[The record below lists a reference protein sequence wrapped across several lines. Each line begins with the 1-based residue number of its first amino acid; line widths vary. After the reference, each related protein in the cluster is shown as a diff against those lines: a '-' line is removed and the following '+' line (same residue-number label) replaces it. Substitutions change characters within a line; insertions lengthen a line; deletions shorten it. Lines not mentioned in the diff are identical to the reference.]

1 MANETIKLTTD
12 GEVREYKIDSLSE
25 AANQKI
31 AQIQFY
37 NQSIAP
43 IFSEVMRLAQLGSK
57 VDQGDLSSL
66 LPKDYVVVQN
76 EENKVKSDNKE
87 ETSNEETS

>member
-31 AQIQFY
+31 AQMQFY

-43 IFSEVMRLAQLGSK
+43 ILSELLRLAQLGSK
-57 VDQGDLSSL
+57 VDQGDLTSL
-66 LPKDYVVVQN
+66 LPKDYKVVKA
-76 EENKVKSDNKE
+76 EENVVESDNKE
-87 ETSNEETS
+87 EKSKEETS

>member
-12 GEVREYKIDSLSE
+12 GEVREYKMDSLSE

>member
-12 GEVREYKIDSLSE
+12 GEIREYKIDSLSE

-31 AQIQFY
+31 AQMQFY

-43 IFSEVMRLAQLGSK
+43 ILSELLRLAQIGSRA
-57 VDQGDLSSL
+57 DQSELTSL
-66 LPKDYVVVQN
+66 LPKDYKVVQS
-76 EENKVKSDNKE
+76 EENTVKSDNKE
-87 ETSNEETS
+87 ETSSEETS

>member
-31 AQIQFY
+31 AQMQFY

-43 IFSEVMRLAQLGSK
+43 ILSELLRLAQLGSR
-57 VDQGDLSSL
+57 VDQSELTSL
-66 LPKDYVVVQN
+66 LPKDYKVVQS
-76 EENKVKSDNKE
+76 EENTVKSDNKE
-87 ETSNEETS
+87 ETSSEETS

>member
-12 GEVREYKIDSLSE
+12 GEIREYKIDSLSE
-25 AANQKI
+25 AANQKL

-43 IFSEVMRLAQLGSK
+43 ILSELLRLAQLGSK
-57 VDQGDLSSL
+57 VDQGDLTSL
-66 LPKDYVVVQN
+66 LPKDYKVVKN
-76 EENKVKSDNKE
+76 EENVVKSDNKE
-87 ETSNEETS
+87 ETSSEETS

>member
-31 AQIQFY
+31 AQMQFY

-43 IFSEVMRLAQLGSK
+43 ILSELLRLAQLGSRA
-57 VDQGDLSSL
+57 DQSELTSL
-66 LPKDYVVVQN
+66 LPKDYKVVQS
-76 EENKVKSDNKE
+76 EENTVKSDNKE
-87 ETSNEETS
+87 ETSSEETS

>member
-12 GEVREYKIDSLSE
+12 GEIREYKIDSLSE

-31 AQIQFY
+31 AQMQFY

-43 IFSEVMRLAQLGSK
+43 ILSELLRLAQLGSK
-57 VDQGDLSSL
+57 VDQGDLTSL
-66 LPKDYVVVQN
+66 LPKDYKVVKS
-76 EENKVKSDNKE
+76 EENVVESDKKEEKSKE
-87 ETSNEETS
+87 ETS

>member
-12 GEVREYKIDSLSE
+12 GEIREYKIDSLSE
-25 AANQKI
+25 AANQKL

-43 IFSEVMRLAQLGSK
+43 ILSELLRLAQLGSK
-57 VDQGDLSSL
+57 VDQGDLTSL
-66 LPKDYVVVQN
+66 LPKDYKVVKN
-76 EENKVKSDNKE
+76 EENVVESDNKE
-87 ETSNEETS
+87 EQSKEETS

>member
-1 MANETIKLTTD
+1 MEDNILTLFID
-12 GEVREYKIDSLSE
+12 GEQREYKKDSLSE

-57 VDQGDLSSL
+57 VDQGNLGSL

-76 EENKVKSDNKE
+76 EENTVKSDNKE
-87 ETSNEETS
+87 DTSNEETS

>member
-12 GEVREYKIDSLSE
+12 GEIREYKIDSLSE

-43 IFSEVMRLAQLGSK
+43 MLSELLRLAQLGSRA
-57 VDQGDLSSL
+57 DQSELTSL
-66 LPKDYVVVQN
+66 LPKDYKVVQS
-76 EENKVKSDNKE
+76 EENTVKSDNKE
-87 ETSNEETS
+87 ETSSEETS

>member
-43 IFSEVMRLAQLGSK
+43 ILSELLRLAQLGSK
-57 VDQGDLSSL
+57 VDQGDLTSL
-66 LPKDYVVVQN
+66 LPKDYKVVQSEGN
-76 EENKVKSDNKE
+76 AVESDNKE

>member
-43 IFSEVMRLAQLGSK
+43 ILSELLRLAQLGSK
-57 VDQGDLSSL
+57 VDQGDLTSL
-66 LPKDYVVVQN
+66 LPKDYKVVQS
-76 EENKVKSDNKE
+76 EENKVESDNKE
-87 ETSNEETS
+87 ETSSEETS

>member
-12 GEVREYKIDSLSE
+12 GEIREYKIDSLSE
-25 AANQKI
+25 AANQKL

-43 IFSEVMRLAQLGSK
+43 IFSELLRLAQLGSK
-57 VDQGDLSSL
+57 VDQGDLTSL
-66 LPKDYVVVQN
+66 LPKDYKVVKN
-76 EENKVKSDNKE
+76 EENVVKSDNKE
-87 ETSNEETS
+87 ETSSEETS

>member
-43 IFSEVMRLAQLGSK
+43 ILSELLRLAQLGSK
-57 VDQGDLSSL
+57 VDQGDLTSL
-66 LPKDYVVVQN
+66 LPKDYKVVQS
-76 EENKVKSDNKE
+76 EENTVESDNKE

>member
-43 IFSEVMRLAQLGSK
+43 ILSELLRLAQLGSK
-57 VDQGDLSSL
+57 VDQGDLTSL
-66 LPKDYVVVQN
+66 LPKDYKVVQS
-76 EENKVKSDNKE
+76 EENTVESDNKE
-87 ETSNEETS
+87 ETSSEETS

>member
-12 GEVREYKIDSLSE
+12 GEIREYKIDSLSE
-25 AANQKI
+25 AANQKL

-43 IFSEVMRLAQLGSK
+43 IFSELLRLAQLGSK
-57 VDQGDLSSL
+57 VDQGDLTSL
-66 LPKDYVVVQN
+66 LPKDYKVVKA
-76 EENKVKSDNKE
+76 EENVVESDNKE
-87 ETSNEETS
+87 EKSKEETS

>member
-12 GEVREYKIDSLSE
+12 GEIREYKIDSLSE

-43 IFSEVMRLAQLGSK
+43 ILSELLRLAQLGSK
-57 VDQGDLSSL
+57 VDQGDLTSL
-66 LPKDYVVVQN
+66 LPKDYKVVKA
-76 EENKVKSDNKE
+76 EENVVESDNKE
-87 ETSNEETS
+87 EKSKEETS

>member
-43 IFSEVMRLAQLGSK
+43 ILSELLRLAQLGSRA
-57 VDQGDLSSL
+57 DQSELTAL
-66 LPKDYVVVQN
+66 LPKDYKVVQS
-76 EENKVKSDNKE
+76 EENTVKSDNKE
-87 ETSNEETS
+87 ETSSEETS

>member
-12 GEVREYKIDSLSE
+12 GEIREYKIDSLSE

-43 IFSEVMRLAQLGSK
+43 ILSELLRLAQLGSRA
-57 VDQGDLSSL
+57 DQGELTSL
-66 LPKDYVVVQN
+66 LPKDYKVVQS
-76 EENKVKSDNKE
+76 EENTVESDNKE
-87 ETSNEETS
+87 ETSSEETS

>member
-12 GEVREYKIDSLSE
+12 GEIREYKIDSLSE

-43 IFSEVMRLAQLGSK
+43 ILSELLRLAQLGSK
-57 VDQGDLSSL
+57 VDQGDLTSL
-66 LPKDYVVVQN
+66 LPKDYKVVKN
-76 EENKVKSDNKE
+76 EENVVESDNKE
-87 ETSNEETS
+87 EQSKEETS

>member
-12 GEVREYKIDSLSE
+12 GEIREYKIDSLSE

-43 IFSEVMRLAQLGSK
+43 ILSELLRLAQLGSRA
-57 VDQGDLSSL
+57 DQSELTSL
-66 LPKDYVVVQN
+66 LPKDYKVVQS
-76 EENKVKSDNKE
+76 EENTVKSDNKE
-87 ETSNEETS
+87 ETSSEETS

>member
-31 AQIQFY
+31 AQMQFY

-43 IFSEVMRLAQLGSK
+43 ILSELLRLAQLGSK
-57 VDQGDLSSL
+57 VDQGDLTSL
-66 LPKDYVVVQN
+66 LPKDYKVVKA
-76 EENKVKSDNKE
+76 EENVVESDNKE
-87 ETSNEETS
+87 EQSKEETS

>member
-12 GEVREYKIDSLSE
+12 GEIREYKIDSLSE

-31 AQIQFY
+31 AQMQFY

-43 IFSEVMRLAQLGSK
+43 ILSELLRLAQLGSRA
-57 VDQGDLSSL
+57 DQSELTSL
-66 LPKDYVVVQN
+66 LPKDYKVVQS
-76 EENKVKSDNKE
+76 EENTVKSDNKE
-87 ETSNEETS
+87 ETSSEETS

>member
-31 AQIQFY
+31 AQMQFY

-43 IFSEVMRLAQLGSK
+43 ILSELLRLAQIGSRA
-57 VDQGDLSSL
+57 DQSELTSL
-66 LPKDYVVVQN
+66 LPKDYKVVQS
-76 EENKVKSDNKE
+76 EENTVKSDNKE
-87 ETSNEETS
+87 ETSSEETS

>member
-31 AQIQFY
+31 AQMQFY

-43 IFSEVMRLAQLGSK
+43 ILSELLRLAQLGSRA
-57 VDQGDLSSL
+57 DQGELTSL
-66 LPKDYVVVQN
+66 LPKDYKVVQS
-76 EENKVKSDNKE
+76 EENTVKSDNKE
-87 ETSNEETS
+87 ETSSEETS

>member
-1 MANETIKLTTD
+1 MDDKTLTLFID
-12 GEVREYKIDSLSE
+12 GEQREFKQDSLSE

-87 ETSNEETS
+87 ETSSEETS